1 VSLDLLPSVIGMRR
15 AYEELSTSSQLEG
28 SKFFATCLLLTQA
41 GVRRPATARSRRLEV
56 GRWRSERAPS
66 FRGSS
71 APSGRV
77 MDQFE
82 FWRWPDEQT
91 PLRRAGGPS
100 STTTRVLSEGP
111 FATTR
116 QTRQPFR
123 PSSFRRRSQILHL
136 AAVELLDL
144 VGVGRRGWI
153 RHLRVRTASG
163 GQNSRKDGNC
173 KKHHDTD
180 QLPLHTSSLKTPR
193 TDCAAPCCTVSYAG
207 RLVRSN
213 YRRRY
218 QAGRL
223 LWSSVRE
230 YVAESSWNATGLG
243 VLNPRQVSGSCGPR
257 R

>member
-1 VSLDLLPSVIGMRR
+1 MRR

-91 PLRRAGGPS
+91 PLRRAGGPFQHDD
-100 STTTRVLSEGP
+100 EGVVGGTLRHNAADTPTVPAVVVQAP
-111 FATTR
+111 F
-116 QTRQPFR
+116 
-123 PSSFRRRSQILHL
+123 QILHL

-153 RHLRVRTASG
+153 RHLRRRKIVGLHAADDQTVIGEQLFRFG
-163 GQNSRKDGNC
+163 GEAILQF
-173 KKHHDTD
+173 
-180 QLPLHTSSLKTPR
+180 
-193 TDCAAPCCTVSYAG
+193 
-207 RLVRSN
+207 
-213 YRRRY
+213 
-218 QAGRL
+218 
-223 LWSSVRE
+223 
-230 YVAESSWNATGLG
+230 
-243 VLNPRQVSGSCGPR
+243 
-257 R
+257 